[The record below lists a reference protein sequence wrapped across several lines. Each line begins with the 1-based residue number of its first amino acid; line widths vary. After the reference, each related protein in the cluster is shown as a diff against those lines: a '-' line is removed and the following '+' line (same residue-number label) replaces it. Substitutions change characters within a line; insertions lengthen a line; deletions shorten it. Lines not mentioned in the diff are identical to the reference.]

1 MDTLIKTDFVADEF
15 PKTINGIP
23 TEKNAT
29 EQRREIVKN
38 TYFELL
44 ERLQRTKGKKTVYND
59 FLGVNVYI
67 LMRESGKKA
76 SNSSTKNWQST
87 YAVKNLEKIIKNAK
101 PLPNIP
107 IYKTPKNTGK
117 QKEFNYVN
125 LATLFYE
132 FKCEKLDYMNFT
144 VKLTLGIKND
154 GRHIQYSIS
163 KIEVQFLEKKN
174 TL

>member
-1 MDTLIKTDFVADEF
+1 MELPKSIEGIVTD
-15 PKTINGIP
+15 
-23 TEKNAT
+23 KNAT
-29 EQRREIVKN
+29 EQRREVVKN
-38 TYFELL
+38 IYLELL
-44 ERLQRTKGKKTVYND
+44 ERLQRTKGKKSIYND
-59 FLGVNVYI
+59 FLCVDVYI
-67 LMRESGKKA
+67 SMRESGKKA

-87 YAVKNLEKIIKNAK
+87 YAVKNLEKVIKNAK
-101 PLPNIP
+101 PLPYVP
-107 IYKTPKNTGK
+107 IYKIPKTTGK

-132 FKCEKLDYMNFT
+132 FKNNKYEYMNFT

-163 KIEVQFLEKKN
+163 KIEVQFLENKN

>member
-1 MDTLIKTDFVADEF
+1 MNNELPKIIDGIQTD
-15 PKTINGIP
+15 
-23 TEKNAT
+23 KNAI

-38 TYFELL
+38 TYLELL
-44 ERLQRTKGKKTVYND
+44 ERLQRTKGKKSVYND
-59 FLGVNVYI
+59 FLGVEVYVS
-67 LMRESGKKA
+67 MRESGKKA

-87 YAVKNLEKIIKNAK
+87 YAVKNLEKVIKNASAF
-101 PLPNIP
+101 PDVP
-107 IYKTPKNTGK
+107 IYKIPQKSGK

-132 FKCEKLDYMNFT
+132 FKSDKFDYMNFT

-163 KIEVQFLEKKN
+163 KIEVRFLEKKN

>member
-1 MDTLIKTDFVADEF
+1 MNNEL
-15 PKTINGIP
+15 PKTIDGIP
-23 TEKNAT
+23 TDKNAT

-38 TYFELL
+38 TYLELL
-44 ERLQRTKGKKTVYND
+44 ERLQRIKGEKVVYND
-59 FLGVNVYI
+59 FLNVEVYVS
-67 LMRESGKKA
+67 MRESGKKA

-87 YAVKNLEKIIKNAK
+87 YAVKNLEKIIKDAK
-101 PLPNIP
+101 PLPDVP
-107 IYKTPKNTGK
+107 IYKVPKTTGK

-132 FKCEKLDYMNFT
+132 FESDEFDYMNFT

-163 KIEVQFLEKKN
+163 KIEVRFLEKKN